1 MPESLSITPISHP
14 VRASIRPPGSKSL
27 TNRALVCSVLAAGTS
42 TLRGALKSEDT
53 EVMIASLKALG
64 IKIEVRNDGETLIVE
79 GCAGKLPTSQA
90 NLYVANSGT
99 TMRFLTALVT
109 LGNGEYHL
117 DGIPR
122 MRARPIGD
130 LVASLESLGAN
141 IHCIDGCPPV
151 VVHAA
156 GLAGGSTTIHGNVSS
171 QFLSGLLMTAPY
183 ALNGVTIQVEGP
195 LVSVPY
201 VRMTQQV
208 MKAFGV
214 TVSAAEDYCRIVIP
228 GGSRYQSIDYSIE
241 PDASAASYFF
251 AVAAI
256 TGGTVTVE
264 GLGPESLQGDVDF
277 CECLRQ
283 MGCQV
288 HYGDHEITVVG
299 QPLRAID
306 VDMNAISDT
315 VQTLAIVALFAEGT
329 TRIRQV
335 EHIRYKETDR
345 IGDLA
350 TELRKLGAKVVEHED
365 GLEIIPMRQQPV
377 HRGNMSDG
385 SNTGA
390 SISSHEIKPSHE
402 IKSSHEINIDTYNDH
417 RMAMSFALAGLKIP
431 GVKINNPGCT
441 EKTYPNFFSD
451 LAHVIGAI

>member
-27 TNRALVCSVLAAGTS
+27 TNRALVCAVLAAGSS

-53 EVMIASLKALG
+53 EVMITSLKALG
-64 IKIEVRNDGETLIVE
+64 IEVEVYNDGETLIVE

-109 LGNGEYHL
+109 IGNGKYHL

-141 IHCIDGCPPV
+141 IHCTDGCPPV

-156 GLAGGSTTIHGNVSS
+156 GLAGGSTTIHGNISS

-183 ALNGVTIQVEGP
+183 ARNGVTIQVEGP

-214 TVSAAEDYCRIVIP
+214 TVSATEDFRKIQVP
-228 GGSRYQSIDYSIE
+228 GGSMYQSIDYSIE

-264 GLGPESLQGDVDF
+264 GLGPESLQGDVAF
-277 CECLRQ
+277 CECLKQ

-288 HYGDHEITVVG
+288 HYGDHEISVEG

-329 TRIRQV
+329 TRIRHV

-365 GLEIIPMRQQPV
+365 GLEIIPVHQQTV
-377 HRGNMSDG
+377 HRELTTGG
-385 SNTGA
+385 SYTGA
-390 SISSHEIKPSHE
+390 SASGHEVM
-402 IKSSHEINIDTYNDH
+402 IDTYNDH

-431 GVKINNPGCT
+431 GITIHNPGCT
-441 EKTYPNFFSD
+441 EKTYPKFFTD
-451 LAHVIGAI
+451 LAYVVGVK